1 MSKFAVYMDMVRN
14 GTVKSLVIAG
24 QPCRFDILERELPG
38 AELVSFTEFGA
49 SSNNHVLYGPK
60 GFFDFL
66 KKNKDKTVVLD
77 ASRLFSRI
85 DGESLSMKNM
95 LRAAIDGSTITYE
108 SVLERDQFVFSGQLV
123 FLAPNYDV
131 IAPSILHRS
140 AKCQF

>member
-14 GTVKSLVIAG
+14 GTVKSLVVAG
-24 QPCRFDILERELPG
+24 QPSRYDILERELPN

-49 SSNNHVLYGPK
+49 ASNDRVLYGPK

-66 KKNKDKTVVLD
+66 KENKDKTVVLD
-77 ASRLFSRI
+77 AARLFSRT

-95 LRAAIDGSTITYE
+95 LRAAIDGTPISYE
-108 SVLERDQFVFSGQLV
+108 SVLGREQFVFNGQFV

-140 AKCQF
+140 AKCQY